1 MEPLTH
7 TAVAVTTDARN
18 KNNIRYTITGKP
30 KARAS
35 VSPRT
40 STFRCRPSSIRITLP
55 VMIGPTA
62 NRTWSQRRKSR
73 PPTIQ
78 NRNSRN
84 RYSLIIV
91 KIPDVKAPRSILTA
105 TPASN
110 KVVVSNL
117 LLRKVKRIVIPT
129 DTKAPTKAKAGM

>member
-1 MEPLTH
+1 M
-7 TAVAVTTDARN
+7 TDDKNRN
-18 KNNIRYTITGKP
+18 NMRYTITGTP
-30 KARAS
+30 RARAS

-40 STFRCRPSSIRITLP
+40 STFKWRPSIIKITLP

-78 NRNSRN
+78 NRNSRK

-91 KIPDVKAPRSILTA
+91 KIPEVKAPNNMLTA
-105 TPASN
+105 TPANN
-110 KVVVSNL
+110 KVVVSSL
-117 LLRKVKRIVIPT
+117 LLRKVKRMVIPT
-129 DTKAPTKAKAGM
+129 DTKAPTKAKAGI